1 MIKEKNPVE
10 KNLAKVNISNDEK
23 KAFQGG
29 QGNSIVVNKNKPV
42 NIYKI
47 SKGLNSIR
55 TISEEEIEVLSLL
68 SYDKIRNVITSSAQF
83 LYEK

>member
-1 MIKEKNPVE
+1 MIKENNFVE

-23 KAFQGG
+23 KAFQVG
-29 QGNSIVVNKNKPV
+29 QGKSIIVNKNKPV

-55 TISEEEIEVLSLL
+55 TISEDEIEVLSVL
-68 SYDKIRNVITSSAQF
+68 SYDKIKNVITSSAPF